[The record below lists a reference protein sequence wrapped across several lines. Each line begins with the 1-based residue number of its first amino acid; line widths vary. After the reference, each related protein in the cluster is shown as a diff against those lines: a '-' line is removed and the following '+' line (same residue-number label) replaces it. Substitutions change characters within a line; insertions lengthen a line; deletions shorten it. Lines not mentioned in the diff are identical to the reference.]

1 LLLDIDLKPDAVH
14 ETSHCGTCTAC
25 LDACPTGAFVAP
37 YVLDA
42 RRCISYLTIEHR
54 GEIPPALEEDL
65 GPWQFGCD
73 VCQEVC
79 PWNRKV
85 PVTGEPAFLPSAP
98 YPGAQRIAA
107 MSDDELRTRF
117 QGTALLRPRPAGL
130 RRNAT
135 AFRHNSARA
144 PRA

>member
-1 LLLDIDLKPDAVH
+1 MP
-14 ETSHCGTCTAC
+14 
-25 LDACPTGAFVAP
+25 
-37 YVLDA
+37 
-42 RRCISYLTIEHR
+42 
-54 GEIPPALEEDL
+54 EELRSGL
-65 GPWQFGCD
+65 GNWVFGCD

-85 PVTGEPAFLPSAP
+85 PVSRETAFRPSAP
-98 YPGAQRIAA
+98 YSGAERIAA
-107 MSDDELRTRF
+107 MSDEELRTRF